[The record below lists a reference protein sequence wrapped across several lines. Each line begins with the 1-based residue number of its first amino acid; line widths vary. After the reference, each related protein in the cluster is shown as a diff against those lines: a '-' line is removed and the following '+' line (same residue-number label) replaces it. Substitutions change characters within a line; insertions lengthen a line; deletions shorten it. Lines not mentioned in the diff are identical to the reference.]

1 MNTLQLTYVFALL
14 GVLTMMTVGIG
25 ALIGMIARS
34 EAHPPRV
41 RVSDDPA
48 PATAPILTFR

>member
-25 ALIGMIARS
+25 ALIGLIARS
-34 EAHPPRV
+34 EAHPQRV
-41 RVSDDPA
+41 RVTDDRRPE
-48 PATAPILTFR
+48 TAPILTFR